1 MKACFPKTK
10 WTALPSA
17 AKLGAM
23 DSKDAQTTLRRLL
36 GRSTQRVDEVTA
48 APLAALAAT
57 LDHAER
63 PPLPGDAL
71 PPLGH
76 WLFFWP
82 LAPTSGVER
91 DGEAGR
97 HAELLPPEWPQR
109 QWTGGRLRFHHALR
123 VGDEM
128 LRQSRVLQAQA
139 LPEGGARVTLRHEI
153 TNALGLALEE
163 EQDIV
168 CRAAGVRHAAA
179 PMPAPAA
186 AHFARLVTPGAVML
200 FRYAALRF
208 DSRPEHFGGAQ
219 PQVPPALLATL
230 SVDLLR
236 RERPSAWLQSLDFQ
250 LLHAALAGQ
259 PLRLAGRS
267 DGPRHVAL
275 WAQDMTGR
283 LALQAHAE
291 CAD

>member
-1 MKACFPKTK
+1 
-10 WTALPSA
+10 
-17 AKLGAM
+17 M
-23 DSKDAQTTLRRLL
+23 DTEDAHTPLRRLMN
-36 GRSTQRVDEVTA
+36 RSTQRVDEVTA

-63 PPLPGDAL
+63 PPLPGEPL

-91 DGEAGR
+91 DGEAAR
-97 HAELLPPEWPQR
+97 HAELLPPQWPQR
-109 QWTGGRLRFHHALR
+109 HWTGGRLRFHHALR

-128 LRQSRVLQAQA
+128 LRQSRVLQATA
-139 LPEGGARVTLRHEI
+139 LPEGGARVTLLHEI
-153 TNALGLALEE
+153 TNAQGLALEE

-168 CRAAGVRHAAA
+168 CRAAAAA
-179 PMPAPAA
+179 RTATPRRPAPAE
-186 AHFARLVTPGAVML
+186 AHFARLLTPGAVLL

-208 DSRPEHFGGAQ
+208 DSRAAHQAQ
-219 PQVPPALLATL
+219 LPPALLATL
-230 SVDLLR
+230 AVDLLR
-236 RERPSAWLQSLDFQ
+236 RERPDAQLHHLDFA
-250 LLHAALAGQ
+250 LLRPVPAGQ

-275 WAQDMTGR
+275 WVEDAAGL

-291 CAD
+291 CDA